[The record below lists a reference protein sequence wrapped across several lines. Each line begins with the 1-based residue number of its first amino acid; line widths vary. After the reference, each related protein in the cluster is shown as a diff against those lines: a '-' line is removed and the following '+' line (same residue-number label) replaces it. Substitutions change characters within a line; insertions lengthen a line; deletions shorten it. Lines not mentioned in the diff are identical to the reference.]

1 MYNAQI
7 WVLFMY
13 KNYKDLELHL
23 KRKIAI
29 LTEIDTKVKQLKN
42 NIYECYSKGRMI
54 YQCYRLF
61 KSLKTTKKT
70 RDTFNT
76 DNFLLLLIRHI
87 SLSYYAYCLRKI

>member
-29 LTEIDTKVKQLKN
+29 LTETDTKVKQLIKQY
-42 NIYECYSKGRMI
+42 IRML
-54 YQCYRLF
+54 QQW
-61 KSLKTTKKT
+61 
-70 RDTFNT
+70 T
-76 DNFLLLLIRHI
+76 DD
-87 SLSYYAYCLRKI
+87 LSMLQTL